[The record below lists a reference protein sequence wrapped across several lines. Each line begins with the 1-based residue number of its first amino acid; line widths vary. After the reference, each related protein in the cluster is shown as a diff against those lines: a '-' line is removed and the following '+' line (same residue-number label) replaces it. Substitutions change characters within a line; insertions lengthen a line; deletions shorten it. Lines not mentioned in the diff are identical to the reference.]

1 VIDPAQ
7 PSTEELI
14 LLKQHYL
21 KSQNHVIRERAH
33 AILLNSQGYSPYQLS
48 GILFRTEK
56 TVREW
61 IKDFQRIRLVSLF
74 PNYLGNE
81 NASKLTREQKEEIAK
96 ALSKPP
102 SQYGIPR
109 QFWDVSA
116 LKAYLTAYFGI
127 IYESPQSYHLIFKV
141 SNFSFKY
148 PAKFDIHRD
157 EKQIMERV
165 KAIRKEI
172 EPLLCDPDWVVLAS
186 DESRLTWEAL
196 IRRCWLP
203 KGQKSILKVER
214 ESLSQSLIGFLNL
227 KSGQPHLYGLPW
239 QNQKEIIK
247 VLKRLKD
254 VYHGKRICLI
264 WDNAAFHKGKDI
276 RASLKTE
283 LKPFYLV
290 NFPPYAPE
298 INPQEKVWRWAK
310 EQIANRQFSSLI
322 GLRKYFSSVLMGRN
336 YPYQI

>member
-1 VIDPAQ
+1 MIDPAQ
-7 PSTEELI
+7 PTEEELV
-14 LLKQHYL
+14 LLKQHYV

-48 GILFRTEK
+48 QILFRSEK

-61 IKDFQRIRLVSLF
+61 IKDFGKRRVAALF
-74 PNYLGNE
+74 SQYFTNE
-81 NASKLTREQKEEIAK
+81 NASKLTREQKEEISE
-96 ALSKPP
+96 ALGKPP

-109 QFWDVSA
+109 EFWDVSA
-116 LKAYLTAYFGI
+116 LKSYLSAYFGI
-127 IYESPQSYHLIFKV
+127 VYESDQSYHLLFKV

-148 PAKFDIHRD
+148 PATFDLHRD
-157 EKQIMERV
+157 EKLIKERV
-165 KAIRKEI
+165 KAIREEI
-172 EPLLCDPDWVVLAS
+172 EPYLSDPDWVILAC
-186 DESRLTWEAL
+186 DESQLTWEAL

-203 KGQKSILKVER
+203 KGQKSVLKVER
-214 ESLSQSLIGFLNL
+214 ENQRQNLIGFLNL
-227 KSGQPHLYGLPW
+227 KSGKPHLYRLLW

-247 VLKRLKD
+247 VLKRLKG
-254 VYHGKRICLI
+254 VYPGKRICLV

-276 RASLKTE
+276 RASLKTV
-283 LKPFYLV
+283 LKPFYLI

-310 EQIANRQFSSLI
+310 EQIANRQFSSLT
-322 GLRKYFSSVLMGRN
+322 GLKRYFTSVLMGRN